1 MPSGRKE
8 GVCVCSQVSLL
19 YRLRGNG
26 QFDFGGQLALQSIL
40 QLTATNE
47 LHNDGQREYQV

>member
-8 GVCVCSQVSLL
+8 GVCVFVFVCVCARRFRCYTLCE
-19 YRLRGNG
+19 
-26 QFDFGGQLALQSIL
+26 GQLALQSIL

>member
-8 GVCVCSQVSLL
+8 GVCVCVCARRFRCYTLCE
-19 YRLRGNG
+19 
-26 QFDFGGQLALQSIL
+26 GQLALQSIL

-47 LHNDGQREYQV
+47 LHIDGQREYQV